1 MKNYFNALLELLRQY
16 VEVSINNRAEVAK
29 INNNGDISQSRK
41 ERDINTLKE
50 KALKLSEDCIK
61 QADTIIEKLGA
72 KLEEVNAESII
83 PDMQGVFAYL
93 SASGSKCDNNVLVN
107 LIKPYRGNVTAMRAI
122 ASVADNAGVGVASKR
137 IIESYI
143 YNVESLTQS
152 IDADMKLVFTG
163 SMSATEAGK
172 NIQNQAEKL
181 GIEIVSDIKDEYTD
195 NRLLRKAFGL
205 A

>member
-1 MKNYFNALLELLRQY
+1 MNNYFNRLLELLRQY
-16 VEVSINNRAEVAK
+16 VELSINNRAEIAK

-61 QADTIIEKLGA
+61 QAETIIEKLGA
-72 KLEEVNAESII
+72 KLEEVNKESII

-93 SASGSKCDNNVLVN
+93 TASGSKCDNDVLIN
-107 LIKPYRGNVTAMRAI
+107 LIKPYRGNLTAMRAI
-122 ASVADNAGVGVASKR
+122 LSVADNAGVGVASKR

-152 IDADMKLVFTG
+152 IDADMKLVFTVLL
-163 SMSATEAGK
+163 SAWEEVNK
-172 NIQNQAEKL
+172 IQYLSEKL
-181 GIEIVSDIKDEYTD
+181 LIEIVSDINYYYID
-195 NRLLRKAFGL
+195 NSLLRKAFGL

>member
-1 MKNYFNALLELLRQY
+1 MNNYFNALLELLRQY
-16 VEVSINNRAEVAK
+16 VEVSINNRAEIAK

-61 QADTIIEKLGA
+61 QAETIIEKLGA

-93 SASGSKCDNNVLVN
+93 TASGSKCDNDVLIN
-107 LIKPYRGNVTAMRAI
+107 LIKPYRGNLTAMRAI
-122 ASVADNAGVGVASKR
+122 LSVADNAGVGVASKR

>member
-1 MKNYFNALLELLRQY
+1 MNNYFNALLELLRQY
-16 VEVSINNRAEVAK
+16 VEVSINNRAEIAK

-61 QADTIIEKLGA
+61 QADTIIKRLVA
-72 KLEEVNAESII
+72 KLEEVNKESII

-93 SASGSKCDNNVLVN
+93 TASASKCDNDVLIN
-107 LIKPYRGNVTAMRAI
+107 LIKPYRGNLTAMRAI
-122 ASVADNAGVGVASKR
+122 LSVADNAGVGVASKR
-137 IIESYI
+137 IIDSYI
-143 YNVESLTQS
+143 YDVETVKQS
-152 IDADMKLVFTG
+152 IDTDMKLVLTG

-172 NIQNQAEKL
+172 NIQKEASIL
-181 GIEIVSDIKDEYTD
+181 GIDVVSDIKDEYTD
-195 NRLLRKAFGL
+195 NQLLRKAFGL

>member
-1 MKNYFNALLELLRQY
+1 MKNYFDALLELLRQY
-16 VEVSINNRAEVAK
+16 VEVSINNRSEIAK
-29 INNNGDISQSRK
+29 INNNGDMSQIAK
-41 ERDINTLKE
+41 EREVNKLKE

-61 QADTIIEKLGA
+61 QAESIIEKLGA

-83 PDMQGVFAYL
+83 PDMQGVFAYIT
-93 SASGSKCDNNVLVN
+93 ASGGKCDDNVLVN

-137 IIESYI
+137 IIDSYI
-143 YNVESLTQS
+143 YDVETVKQS

-172 NIQNQAEKL
+172 NIQKQASIL
-181 GIEIVSDIKDEYTD
+181 GVDVVSDIKDEYTD
-195 NRLLRKAFGL
+195 NQLLRKALGL
-205 A
+205 S

>member
-1 MKNYFNALLELLRQY
+1 MNNYFNALLELLRQY
-16 VEVSINNRAEVAK
+16 VEVSINNRAEIAK
-29 INNNGDISQSRK
+29 INNNGDISQSRQ

-61 QADTIIEKLGA
+61 QAETIIEKLGA

-137 IIESYI
+137 IIDSYI
-143 YNVESLTQS
+143 YDVETVKQS